1 MWKTNLIETIAYTAN
16 TNKIPKL
23 TDKVNMTYSMGL
35 IPIEYNDYKFNLL
48 DTPGYFDFSGDVVS
62 SLRASDA
69 AIIVIDATAPIQVGT
84 EKSLELTESIPKIMF
99 INKIDN
105 EKARYKDAI
114 AMLREKYNNKIV
126 PMISPIYKDKNFV
139 KLHNVFLKT

>member
-69 AIIVIDATAPIQVGT
+69 Q
-84 EKSLELTESIPKIMF
+84 
-99 INKIDN
+99 
-105 EKARYKDAI
+105 
-114 AMLREKYNNKIV
+114 
-126 PMISPIYKDKNFV
+126 
-139 KLHNVFLKT
+139 